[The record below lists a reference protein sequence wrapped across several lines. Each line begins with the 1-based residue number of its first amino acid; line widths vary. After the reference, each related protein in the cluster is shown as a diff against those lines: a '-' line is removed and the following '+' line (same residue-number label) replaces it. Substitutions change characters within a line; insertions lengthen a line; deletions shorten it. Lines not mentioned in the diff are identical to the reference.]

1 MTNKNNAEIMF
12 KICFLLLSVLTF
24 FGGWGD
30 FDQQK
35 QCGNHVQSMFFFT
48 FGAQFLVLFWVFDQ
62 YLLKRHTRELFGPPR
77 AQAGRALRPSP
88 HPGCTRESACP
99 VRRLKVV
106 TEEYGLELSLT
117 FGAHFFWWVDGF

>member
-1 MTNKNNAEIMF
+1 MQKSCSKYVFGYFRCSLFLGGGGILTNKNNVEIMS
-12 KICFLLLSVLTF
+12 KVC
-24 FGGWGD
+24 
-30 FDQQK
+30 
-35 QCGNHVQSMFFFT
+35 FFFT

-99 VRRLKVV
+99 VRRLKVF
-106 TEEYGLELSLT
+106 TEKYELELSFT
-117 FGAHFFWWVDGF
+117 FGAHFFLGVEGF